1 MISKHAQYVKTY
13 LNRHNAKYKMSVDT
27 TQQAKDIGPIRA
39 TNGYLYGSY
48 MGNP

>member
-1 MISKHAQYVKTY
+1 MTIREEENYDLVS
-13 LNRHNAKYKMSVDT
+13 S
-27 TQQAKDIGPIRA
+27 QQAKDIGPTWA